1 MEETFHGLAIPILTD
16 LRLSSRDT
24 DKLTKALR
32 ILGAQA
38 VMWPVPRFFG
48 REGDWCVRVL
58 LEQGTLELERH
69 PEAAENEVGRQ
80 QRVHT
85 PLRLADP
92 LGNQCDRSLLLE
104 GHPS

>member
-1 MEETFHGLAIPILTD
+1 MEGTSHDLANPVLTD

-24 DKLTKALR
+24 DKLTKALG
-32 ILGAQA
+32 ILSAQA

>member
-1 MEETFHGLAIPILTD
+1 MYIL
-16 LRLSSRDT
+16 
-24 DKLTKALR
+24 
-32 ILGAQA
+32 
-38 VMWPVPRFFG
+38 VW
-48 REGDWCVRVL
+48 VL
-58 LEQGTLELERH
+58 LIPDSGARSIRTGKGH